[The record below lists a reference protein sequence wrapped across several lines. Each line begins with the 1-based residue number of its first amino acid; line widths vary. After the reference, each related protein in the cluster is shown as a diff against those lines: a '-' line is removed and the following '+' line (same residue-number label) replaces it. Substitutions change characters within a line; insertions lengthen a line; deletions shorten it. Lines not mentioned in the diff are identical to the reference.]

1 MIIQNLIIYL
11 YGSAMIRKYIWPF
24 MEPILNNRAIEPLL
38 LVAGSTM
45 IIGGFIYTIVQI
57 IM

>member
-1 MIIQNLIIYL
+1 MINL

-24 MEPILNNRAIEPLL
+24 VEPILNNRAIEPLL

>member
-1 MIIQNLIIYL
+1 
-11 YGSAMIRKYIWPF
+11 MIRKYIWPF
-24 MEPILNNRAIEPLL
+24 MEPILNNRAFEPLL